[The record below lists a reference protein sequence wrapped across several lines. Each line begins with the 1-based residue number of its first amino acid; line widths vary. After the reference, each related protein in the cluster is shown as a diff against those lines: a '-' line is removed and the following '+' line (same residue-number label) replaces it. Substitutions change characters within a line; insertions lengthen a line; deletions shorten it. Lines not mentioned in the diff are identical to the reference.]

1 VNKVRAEGLGP
12 LPKSRGACVSK
23 RHTGGGRPRTLLRVG
38 SVGKRRV
45 GAWMLDSS
53 LSERPKAGTEETVER
68 QDPRTLK
75 RRQGRK
81 RKVHSLIDKVY
92 SRKNL
97 ELAWEK
103 VKKNRGSAGIDE
115 VTIGKFEERKHYY
128 LDLLHRKLRDGSYR
142 PKPVKRVEIPK
153 SDGGTRRLG
162 IPSVMDRVV
171 QQALVQRMEPIFEP
185 EFLQCSF
192 GYRKGRSP
200 HDAMR
205 KVWRELMAGCAW
217 VVDADLR
224 QFFDTIDQ
232 EKLIDLIAEQI
243 SDGRVLALVRDIL
256 RSGVVEGGYWEPTL
270 TGVPQGGVASPLW
283 SNILLTPFDRAM
295 TEEGFRLTRWA
306 DDFVVVCRTQ
316 REAQRALMCAE
327 RFLRQELGIE
337 LNAHKTR
344 IVHTRQGFEFLGYK
358 IKRGKSLRLPANKR
372 RSGSNP
378 YDLYAIPRE
387 KSIRYFKDQ
396 IRGLTQRKAPVTLP
410 ELIDQINPVIRG
422 WGNYYRKAHVR
433 RFFNQLDRWISQRI
447 YSFLAKRWRSKM
459 WRKYPTRRLIGEC
472 GLVRLTH
479 LIPGLTPR

>member
-1 VNKVRAEGLGP
+1 MRA
-12 LPKSRGACVSK
+12 
-23 RHTGGGRPRTLLRVG
+23 RPDTSAEDSMERLNPRALK
-38 SVGKRRV
+38 KRR
-45 GAWMLDSS
+45 G
-53 LSERPKAGTEETVER
+53 
-68 QDPRTLK
+68 
-75 RRQGRK
+75 RR
-81 RKVHSLIDKVY
+81 RKVHSLIDKVF
-92 SRKNL
+92 SRRNL

-103 VKKNRGSAGIDE
+103 VKRNQGSAGIDE
-115 VTIGKFEERKHYY
+115 VTIAEFEEHKGYY
-128 LDLLHRKLRDGSYR
+128 LELLHRKLRDGTYR
-142 PKPVKRVEIPK
+142 PKPVKRVEIAK
-153 SDGGTRRLG
+153 SEGGVRKLG
-162 IPSVMDRVV
+162 IPAVIDRVC
-171 QQALVQRMEPIFEP
+171 QQALVQRMGPIFEAT
-185 EFLQCSF
+185 FVDCSF
-192 GYRKGRSP
+192 GYREGRSP

-205 KVWRELMAGCAW
+205 KVWRELLKGYCW
-217 VVDADLR
+217 IVDADLR

-232 EKLIDLIAEQI
+232 EKLIDLIAEEI
-243 SDGRVLALVRDIL
+243 SDGRVLQLVREML
-256 RSGVVEGGYWEPTL
+256 RAGVMERGYWQPTL

-283 SNILLTPFDRAM
+283 SNIFLTPFDRAM

-337 LNAHKTR
+337 LNAHKTQ

-358 IKRGKSLRLPANKR
+358 IKRGKSLRLSANKR
-372 RSGSNP
+372 RSASNP

-387 KSIRYFKDQ
+387 KSIRHFKDQ

-447 YSFLAKRWRSKM
+447 YSFLAKRWRSTM
-459 WRKYPTRRLIGEC
+459 WRKYPTRRLIGEY

-479 LIPGLTPR
+479 LIPGLIPR